1 MSLFLHFRRGTEPTG
16 HTLGL
21 GWLLAFSLGGAVLLF
36 TCIGLLLAWRIKS
49 RPENNTTTTT
59 TIYEVSDGPN
69 PGKKLGFTK
78 RLTRRKYVMA
88 QSTSRLSLTLPPI
101 IPPLPSYQNFVG
113 NRKRSR
119 SWVEED
125 KFHGPKVSKSLRNSW
140 FKRDSWLGK
149 APTLPSLMLD
159 DAEKGDFDDIL
170 DIHGQKRET
179 NSQRQ
184 QQQGQGQEHGQ
195 DQRRGQSQQQPQHQ
209 QRPQQY
215 QQYQQHQ
222 HQPQPPLETSQTAPE
237 FYLEDLV
244 DDLVNHSPSRIQLPV
259 LPPMRASIAD
269 TGLRDILRST
279 EMRLKDGK
287 SPVKTPNASPTK
299 GSPSKTP
306 HSQKTVSSQGSI
318 GTIGTTGTVRITRV
332 SLSPSKRATIQSIPS
347 NAHTHS
353 RNASI
358 SSIGSAAHS
367 LIAEA
372 THELVLPGGLSSP
385 SRLRGQQ
392 WEAQGEKIDLDV
404 EPRGRPRSK
413 SLESDQSSSLS
424 TVYSVGEHEEKLA
437 EQHSPQKRASYT
449 THDPFVEGFMSG
461 ATRLAP
467 KPTLFGP
474 RSLKKHGQNM
484 SMSFTPNQAPRPV
497 QSQLRQTPVST
508 QAVGGSPLV
517 SIVLDPPTETDPRES
532 EYFKSIGN
540 NALALDFP
548 LSPSITSIVTP
559 SVTTM
564 EDSDDGDTIGHT
576 SNRSESPK
584 PALQLSLPTGD
595 SSVTL
600 DDAISPSTITSSP
613 FDEQD
618 MMALLLSNPAPRRVL
633 PEPPRHISHIDES
646 IMPTPL
652 SPRPRRDFSEQ
663 LRKMSVVSN
672 VSSLYDEEIMP
683 DDPSAV
689 STGSP
694 SHRSTLRLTKSP
706 SLPPPPRSDSVVNV
720 GSVGNSVAEL
730 RRMNSMVSSYSV
742 ASGTSSV
749 YGDPESPTLPA
760 LRGGGFS
767 PSRSKSGTDSM
778 GRQNYLS
785 LGSAAK
791 TDGGAGRPLSGP
803 SPLSGPRPM
812 SSPRPSSLPRP
823 VPKSRGSRGNPGG
836 VEIREDDFG
845 EGKEN
850 HGLDFKMPRIDVSIP
865 NGALREA
872 RRSSNQGRESLLMSM
887 SKLGTVVE
895 HQHDMAR
902 SSVDSSGIYDEEGF
916 LKESPERLDRDS
928 KGLCLRM

>member
-1 MSLFLHFRRGTEPTG
+1 MSLFSHFRRGAETTG

-21 GWLLAFSLGGAVLLF
+21 GWLLAFSLGGSVLLF

-49 RPENNTTTTT
+49 RPENKTTT

-101 IPPLPSYQNFVG
+101 IPPLPSYQSFVG

-159 DAEKGDFDDIL
+159 DTEKGDFDDIL

-179 NSQRQ
+179 NSQQHQ
-184 QQQGQGQEHGQ
+184 QHGQ
-195 DQRRGQSQQQPQHQ
+195 HKQHQPQHQ
-209 QRPQQY
+209 Q
-215 QQYQQHQ
+215 QHQ
-222 HQPQPPLETSQTAPE
+222 QQPQPPLETSQTAPE
-237 FYLEDLV
+237 FYSEDLG
-244 DDLVNHSPSRIQLPV
+244 DGLVNRSPTRVQLPV

-269 TGLRDILRST
+269 TDLHDILRST
-279 EMRLKDGK
+279 EKRLKDGK
-287 SPVKTPNASPTK
+287 SPVKTPNSSPTK

-306 HSQKTVSSQGSI
+306 HSQKTVSSQSSI
-318 GTIGTTGTVRITRV
+318 GTIGTIGTVRITRM

-392 WEAQGEKIDLDV
+392 WEAEGEKIDLDV

-474 RSLKKHGQNM
+474 RSLKKHGQKM
-484 SMSFTPNQAPRPV
+484 SISFTSNQAPRPI
-497 QSQLRQTPVST
+497 QSQLRHNPVST
-508 QAVGGSPLV
+508 QAVGGPPLV
-517 SIVLDPPTETDPRES
+517 SIVLDPPTEADPRES
-532 EYFKSIGN
+532 EYFKSIGHN
-540 NALALDFP
+540 GLSLDFP
-548 LSPSITSIVTP
+548 LSPSITSMVTP

-564 EDSDDGDTIGHT
+564 ADSDDDDTIGHT
-576 SNRSESPK
+576 SDRSESPK
-584 PALQLSLPTGD
+584 PALQLSLPNRD
-595 SSVTL
+595 SNVTL

-618 MMALLLSNPAPRRVL
+618 MIALLLSNSAPRRVL
-633 PEPPRHISHIDES
+633 PEPPRHFSHIDES

-672 VSSLYDEEIMP
+672 VSSLYDEEVIP

-694 SHRSTLRLTKSP
+694 SRRSTLRSLKSP
-706 SLPPPPRSDSVVNV
+706 SLPPPPRSDSIANV

-767 PSRSKSGTDSM
+767 PSRSKSRTDSM

-785 LGSAAK
+785 LGSPPK
-791 TDGGAGRPLSGP
+791 TEGGAGRPLSGP
-803 SPLSGPRPM
+803 RPM
-812 SSPRPSSLPRP
+812 SGGRSSSLGRP
-823 VPKSRGSRGNPGG
+823 LPTSRGSRGNLGG
-836 VEIREDDFG
+836 VEIREDDFE

-887 SKLGTVVE
+887 SKLGTVAE

-902 SSVDSSGIYDEEGF
+902 SSVDSSGTHDEEGF
-916 LKESPERLDRDS
+916 LKNSPERPDRDS